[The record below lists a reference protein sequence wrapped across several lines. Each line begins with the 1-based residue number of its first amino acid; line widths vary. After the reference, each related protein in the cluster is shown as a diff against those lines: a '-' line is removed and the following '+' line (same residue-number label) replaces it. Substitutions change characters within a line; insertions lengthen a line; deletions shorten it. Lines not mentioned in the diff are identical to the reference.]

1 MRDPHDT
8 RACHLPSPRAL
19 LPNGRTAQHA
29 FVFLQ
34 ATRKTKARW
43 QMSAERPPEAKK
55 RGPGETRRSHHGL
68 DMPQTHGAGSVMLYR
83 WARMIQDDPTRQR
96 EMDGWMSRAVPGHT
110 RASQPVHHHPCVRR
124 LSLAPRRGR
133 MVGRLEHRSE
143 RSPSPVEFVFWA
155 GVSPGQL
162 VVNRVNLPSQITVS
176 CRRGGIW
183 WGGVVEKQKHAPYL
197 ASRAKLMFFF
207 PLSCC

>member
-1 MRDPHDT
+1 M
-8 RACHLPSPRAL
+8 
-19 LPNGRTAQHA
+19 G
-29 FVFLQ
+29 
-34 ATRKTKARW
+34 
-43 QMSAERPPEAKK
+43 
-55 RGPGETRRSHHGL
+55 
-68 DMPQTHGAGSVMLYR
+68 
-83 WARMIQDDPTRQR
+83 QDDPTRQR

-207 PLSCC
+207 PPVLLLARAFRLTLGETPVRLPCRIVLPRWSGGLR